1 MLARFLRLSLLFE
14 SFAYLLLGV
23 GLVRLS
29 GWSPWAALLLA
40 IVLAL
45 AGRAGVVTF
54 SYLNAYVH
62 RHAAGG
68 GRGPQW
74 QEVAREIWAFVASIF
89 VEAFDTL
96 LMRAD
101 APRRVADGA
110 HEAPLLLVHGYGCNR
125 GYWWWLKPR
134 LEARGRSVATLSLE
148 PIHGDIDAYAEQI
161 ARRVAWLRERS
172 GAQRVTLV
180 GHSMGGL
187 ACLAYLRRYGED
199 SVAKLI
205 TLGTPHRGST
215 AIRMAFGRNA
225 RQMEPG
231 AAWLAELAAFFV
243 EMPLGVPCIAYYS
256 PQDNMVLPPGHA
268 MRAGADNRPLDGVG
282 HVSMGMS
289 PRVLAELLVET
300 DGSEKPRASSG
311 V

>member
-205 TLGTPHRGST
+205 TLGTQHCDTHGVRAQCAADGTRGGLAGGAGGVLRRDAAGRAVHRLLQPAG
-215 AIRMAFGRNA
+215 
-225 RQMEPG
+225 QHG
-231 AAWLAELAAFFV
+231 AAAGPCHAGRRRQPSAGRGRARVDGDVAA
-243 EMPLGVPCIAYYS
+243 
-256 PQDNMVLPPGHA
+256 
-268 MRAGADNRPLDGVG
+268 RAGGVAG
-282 HVSMGMS
+282 
-289 PRVLAELLVET
+289 
-300 DGSEKPRASSG
+300 
-311 V
+311 